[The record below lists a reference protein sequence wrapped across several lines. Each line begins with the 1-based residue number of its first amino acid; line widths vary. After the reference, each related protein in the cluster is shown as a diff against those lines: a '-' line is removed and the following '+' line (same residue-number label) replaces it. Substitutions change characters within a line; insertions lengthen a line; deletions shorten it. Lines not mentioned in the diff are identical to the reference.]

1 MYVSPGGGNLSTS
14 IFIGGLRMLF
24 LLQVNE
30 NQGFLTYYSCRKV
43 VVVGRKIPKEGHLQV
58 KQGKG
63 VCCSKESC
71 ITIIIKIHIV
81 PLSITPSF
89 ID

>member
-1 MYVSPGGGNLSTS
+1 MGHCHIMNYVSPGGGNRSTS

-43 VVVGRKIPKEGHLQV
+43 VVVVGRKIPKEGHLQV

-63 VCCSKESC
+63 SVLLKG
-71 ITIIIKIHIV
+71 ILRNYHN
-81 PLSITPSF
+81 
-89 ID
+89 

>member
-1 MYVSPGGGNLSTS
+1 MLVERLPPPGDNRSTS

-43 VVVGRKIPKEGHLQV
+43 VVVVGRKIPKEGHLQV
-58 KQGKG
+58 KLGKG
-63 VCCSKESC
+63 SVLLKG
-71 ITIIIKIHIV
+71 ILRNYHN
-81 PLSITPSF
+81 
-89 ID
+89 

>member
-1 MYVSPGGGNLSTS
+1 MGHCHIMNYVSPGGGNLSTS

-24 LLQVNE
+24 LLQVNK

-43 VVVGRKIPKEGHLQV
+43 VVFGGKIPKDGHQQV

-63 VCCSKESC
+63 SVLLKGVL
-71 ITIIIKIHIV
+71 HNHHN
-81 PLSITPSF
+81 
-89 ID
+89 

>member
-1 MYVSPGGGNLSTS
+1 MYVSPGGGILSTS

-63 VCCSKESC
+63 SVLLKGVLRNY
-71 ITIIIKIHIV
+71 HN
-81 PLSITPSF
+81 
-89 ID
+89 

>member
-1 MYVSPGGGNLSTS
+1 MNYVSPGGGNRSTS
-14 IFIGGLRMLF
+14 IFFGGPRMLF

-30 NQGFLTYYSCRKV
+30 NQGFLTCYSCRK

-63 VCCSKESC
+63 SVLLKGVLRNC
-71 ITIIIKIHIV
+71 HN
-81 PLSITPSF
+81 
-89 ID
+89 